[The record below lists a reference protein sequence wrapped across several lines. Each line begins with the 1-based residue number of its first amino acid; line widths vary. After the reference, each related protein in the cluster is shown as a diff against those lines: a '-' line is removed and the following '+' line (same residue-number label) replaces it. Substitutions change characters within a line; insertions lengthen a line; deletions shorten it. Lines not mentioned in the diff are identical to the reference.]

1 MSRFWSSLGFTAL
14 VGLSAAG
21 QADGQSIAIT
31 GGTVLPV
38 SGPRIESGTVL
49 IRDGRIEAV
58 GANVAIPPDATRID
72 ATGKWITP
80 GLIHAATNAGL
91 GVRGLQGFGE
101 RALAG
106 EVAAAFNVRDAID
119 PHALDLGV
127 ARTGG
132 ITTGVL
138 GPSGPFVNGHAV
150 VADLA
155 GETVAEMIVRSP
167 GALVINLTA
176 AARGAGGGSRAGAT
190 ARLRLLFQDARTLAN
205 RRADWNRAQMQAL
218 SAPAV
223 QLEALLPALA
233 GDVLVVFQANRDID
247 ILNALA
253 LAEEFSLRAM
263 IHGGAE
269 AWKVAPRLAA
279 AGVAVALTPDAS
291 IPSFDGL
298 GARLDNA
305 TLLRQA
311 GVAVIIAQNDSG
323 GERNLR
329 YGAGNAVRNGMSWD
343 EALQAVTLVP
353 ARVYG
358 IADSHGSLEPS
369 KVANLVIWSGDPF
382 EFASVA
388 ERMFIRGREVSLRT
402 RQTELLE
409 RYRDR

>member
-1 MSRFWSSLGFTAL
+1 MIRSWSSIGFATLAVI
-14 VGLSAAG
+14 VGAGPAAG
-21 QADGQSIAIT
+21 QTIAIT

-38 SGPRIESGTVL
+38 SGPRIEAGTVL

-58 GANVAIPPDATRID
+58 GASVAIPADATRID
-72 ATGKWITP
+72 ATGKWVTP
-80 GLIHAATNAGL
+80 GLIHAATTAGL

-101 RALAG
+101 RTLAG
-106 EVAAAFNVRDAID
+106 EVTAAFNVRDAID
-119 PHALDLGV
+119 PHALDLSV

-150 VADLA
+150 VANLA
-155 GETVAEMIVRSP
+155 GETVEAMVVRSP
-167 GALVINLTA
+167 AALVINLTA
-176 AARGAGGGSRAGAT
+176 TAREAGGGSRAGAT
-190 ARLRLLFQDARTLAN
+190 ARLRLLFQDARTLAA
-205 RRADWNRAQMQAL
+205 RRGDWSRAQMQPL

-223 QLEALLPALA
+223 QLEALLPALD
-233 GDVLVVFQANRDID
+233 GEMLVVFQADRDLD

-253 LAEEFSLRAM
+253 LAKEFSLRVM

-269 AWKVAPRLAA
+269 AWKVAPRLAE
-279 AGVAVALTPDAS
+279 AGVPVSLTPNTS

-311 GVAVIIAQNDSG
+311 GVEVIIAQNDSG

-329 YGAGNAVRNGMSWD
+329 YGAGNAVRNGMGWD
-343 EALQAVTLVP
+343 EAMQAVTLVP
-353 ARVYG
+353 ARVFG
-358 IADSHGSLEPS
+358 IADDYGSLEPN

-382 EFASVA
+382 EFASAV

-402 RQTELLE
+402 RETELME

>member
-1 MSRFWSSLGFTAL
+1 MTRSWSSLGLATLAVI
-14 VGLSAAG
+14 VGAG
-21 QADGQSIAIT
+21 QAGGQTIAIT
-31 GGTVLPV
+31 GGTVFPV

-58 GANVAIPPDATRID
+58 GANVAIPGDATRID
-72 ATGKWITP
+72 ATGKWVTP

-106 EVAAAFNVRDAID
+106 EVTAAFNVRDAID
-119 PHALDLGV
+119 PHALDLSV

-138 GPSGPFVNGHAV
+138 GPSGPFVNGQSV
-150 VADLA
+150 VANLA
-155 GETVAEMIVRSP
+155 GETVAAMVVRSP
-167 GALVINLTA
+167 ASLVINLTA
-176 AARGAGGGSRAGAT
+176 AAREAGGGSRAGAT
-190 ARLRLLFQDARTLAN
+190 ARLRLMFQDARTLAA
-205 RRADWNRAQMQAL
+205 RRGDWSRAQMQPL

-233 GDVLVVFQANRDID
+233 GEMLVVFQADRDLD

-253 LAEEFSLRAM
+253 LAEEFSLRVM

-279 AGVAVALTPDAS
+279 AGVPVALTPNTS

-305 TLLRQA
+305 TLLKQA
-311 GVAVIIAQNDSG
+311 GVEVIIAQNDSG

-343 EALQAVTLVP
+343 EAMRAVTLVP
-353 ARVYG
+353 ARVFG
-358 IADSHGSLEPS
+358 IAENYGSLEPN
-369 KVANLVIWSGDPF
+369 KVANVVIWSGDPF
-382 EFASVA
+382 EFASAV
-388 ERMFIRGREVSLRT
+388 ERMFILGREVSLRT
-402 RQTELLE
+402 RETELME

>member
-1 MSRFWSSLGFTAL
+1 MIRSWSTLGLATLA
-14 VGLSAAG
+14 VIIGAG
-21 QADGQSIAIT
+21 QAGGQAIAIT
-31 GGTVLPV
+31 GGTVFPV

-58 GANVAIPPDATRID
+58 GANVAIPADATRID
-72 ATGKWITP
+72 ATGKWVTP

-101 RALAG
+101 RAQTG
-106 EVAAAFNVRDAID
+106 DVSAAFNVRDAID
-119 PHALDLGV
+119 PHALDLSV

-150 VADLA
+150 VANLA
-155 GETVAEMIVRSP
+155 GETVEAMVVRSP
-167 GALVINLTA
+167 AALVINLTA
-176 AARGAGGGSRAGAT
+176 AAREAGGGSRAGAT
-190 ARLRLLFQDARTLAN
+190 ARLRLLFQDARTLAA
-205 RRADWNRAQMQAL
+205 RRADWSRAQMQPL

-223 QLEALLPALA
+223 QLEALLPALG
-233 GDVLVVFQANRDID
+233 GDLLVVFQADRDID

-253 LAEEFSLRAM
+253 LAEEFSLRVM

-279 AGVAVALTPDAS
+279 AGVAVSLTPNTN

-311 GVAVIIAQNDSG
+311 GVEVIIAQNDSG

-343 EALQAVTLVP
+343 EAMQAVTLVP
-353 ARVYG
+353 ARVFG
-358 IADSHGSLEPS
+358 IADDYGSLEPN
-369 KVANLVIWSGDPF
+369 KIANLVIWSGDPF
-382 EFASVA
+382 EFASAV
-388 ERMFIRGREVSLRT
+388 ERMFVRGREVSLRT
-402 RQTELLE
+402 RETELME